1 MDDPTV
7 PRVARVRRRTREIA
21 DVSTLT
27 LEMEDGRPFRYEP
40 GQFNMMT
47 AFGVGEVAISISGDP
62 DRAEDGLVHTIR
74 EVGIVSG
81 AVARLTTGEAVGIRG
96 PYGRGWPVDVAR
108 GSDVVIMAG
117 GLGLAP
123 LRPLIYA
130 VLNARKDFGK
140 VVLLYGAR
148 NPAEILYRA
157 ELEQWRR
164 RLDVDIQVT
173 VDTARDD
180 WYGSVGVVTT
190 LVPRATF
197 DARNTI
203 AYVCGPEIMM
213 RFAAAA
219 LRDKGIQDESM
230 YLSMERNMKCGIGL
244 CGHCQMGPV
253 FVCRDGP
260 VFRNDHLRP
269 LMSVKEL

>member
-1 MDDPTV
+1 MV
-7 PRVARVRRRTREIA
+7 PRVARVRRRTREIQ
-21 DVSTLT
+21 DVSTLI
-27 LEMEDGRPFRYEP
+27 LEMEDGEPLPFQP

-62 DRAEDGLVHTIR
+62 DRPEDGLVHTIR

-81 AVARLTTGEAVGIRG
+81 AVARLSTGESVGIRG
-96 PYGRGWPVDVAR
+96 PFGVGWPVEAAK

-123 LRPLIYA
+123 LRSLVYA
-130 VLNARKDFGK
+130 VLNSRKDFGK

-148 NPAEILYRA
+148 NPAEILYRT

-164 RLDVDIQVT
+164 RLDLDIQVT
-173 VDTARDD
+173 VDHAESTD
-180 WYGSVGVVTT
+180 WYGNVGVVTS
-190 LVPRATF
+190 LVKRTAF
-197 DARNTI
+197 DPEHTV

-213 RFAAAA
+213 RFGAAA
-219 LRDKGIQDESM
+219 LRDAGVPDTSL

-260 VFRNDHLRP
+260 VFRNDQLRP
-269 LMSVKEL
+269 LMNVKEL